1 MHSVFFYVASKGGNM
16 DDDTTP
22 FFHGRFHDVQEMV
35 SHHPMLDMTYVQLG
49 RGHFVGELSGFPLP
63 NGVFWR
69 SRANL
74 GVVGSCEIPKGFLMV
89 GVATLRGDYWH
100 DRPVA
105 FETMVVGNSCSGLL
119 HRTSEGHGAWVWLIR
134 HERYLE
140 LAETLGLKLTNFEKP
155 QILYAIPP
163 EPLSRLRELIGSFFS
178 HCGGGLLPGRAPWFE
193 TALVRSTLQCL
204 TEREE
209 GRVDGHT
216 RRSRSVARDARH
228 ILHENSSTPL
238 CMASLCDELKIP
250 ERTLRAHFS
259 EQFDISPVSYHLH
272 LRLNLVRRK
281 LLLSSSYKGAVAQA
295 ATEFGFWHMG
305 RFGQQYR
312 SLFGESPSATL
323 CREASFERWTGFECP

>member
-1 MHSVFFYVASKGGNM
+1 MN
-16 DDDTTP
+16 DDTTP

-35 SHHPMLDMTYVQLG
+35 SCHPVLDMSYLQLG

-74 GVVGSCEIPKGFLMV
+74 GVVGSCDIPKGFLLV
-89 GVATLRGDYWH
+89 GVATLCGDYWH

-105 FETMVVGNSCSGLL
+105 AETMAVGNSCSGLL

-140 LAETLGLKLTNFEKP
+140 LAETLGLKLANLEKP
-155 QILYAIPP
+155 QILYEVLPGRI
-163 EPLSRLRELIGSFFS
+163 SRLRELIGTFFA
-178 HCGGGLLPGRAPWFE
+178 HCREGLAPGRAAWFE
-193 TALVRSTLQCL
+193 TALVRATLHCL
-204 TEREE
+204 AEREDT
-209 GRVDGHT
+209 RVDGHT
-216 RRSRSVARDARH
+216 RRGRSVARAARH
-228 ILHENSSTPL
+228 ILHENSGTPL
-238 CMASLCDELKIP
+238 CMATLCDELRVP

-259 EQFDISPVSYHLH
+259 EQFHISPVSYHLR
-272 LRLNLVRRK
+272 LRLNLVRQK
-281 LLLSSSYKGAVAQA
+281 LLQTTTCKGAISQA

-312 SLFGESPSATL
+312 SLFGEAPSATL
-323 CREASFERWTGFECP
+323 RREASFGSGDWFDCP